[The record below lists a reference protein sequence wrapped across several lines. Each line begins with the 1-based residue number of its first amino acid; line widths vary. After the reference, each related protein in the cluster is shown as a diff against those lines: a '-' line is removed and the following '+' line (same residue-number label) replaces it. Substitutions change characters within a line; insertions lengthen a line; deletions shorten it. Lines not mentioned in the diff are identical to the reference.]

1 MIRAVLLILCVCGVA
16 PQQLS
21 AQELN
26 RKNAELVLRAFQLQ
40 QEGELS
46 KAIDQLE
53 QLSPSA
59 SYDQAYVARVLGDYY
74 WRDGQPALA
83 IAKLSESVEL
93 NVLAPQQ
100 AWETR
105 NMLAEILLNEQQVE
119 AALQHFDILL
129 SQASQPEL
137 AIVLSPSQWQ
147 RLRNNLAYVY
157 YQLQDWPAVLEQLAE
172 LEKLQSLDI
181 NPLSMRFVAQV
192 QLKQLKAA
200 IETNKALLA
209 LAPETLR
216 WWQQLSA
223 LYSQTQQHQK
233 ALSTLVSAERSGL
246 SLGQHLLKHKA
257 QLYAYL
263 QVPEKAAMAYAQLD
277 NAGSDLQ
284 LLKRQAQLWQQAR
297 EWQHSADYWQKLAQQ
312 EPKYNLQLAR
322 VLLLNKRYSQAI
334 RALNLAKQEGQ
345 EAKAQLLL
353 VEVLVETKD
362 YQQAYNAA
370 QRAHSLEQSIQSERW
385 LEYLSA
391 LIAESKV

>member
-1 MIRAVLLILCVCGVA
+1 MLMFCGLSSG
-16 PQQLS
+16 QLV
-21 AQELN
+21 AQELGRN
-26 RKNAELVLRAFQLQ
+26 TTEHLLRAFQLQ

-46 KAIDQLE
+46 KAIEQLE
-53 QLSPSA
+53 QLTPSA

-74 WRDGQPALA
+74 WRDDQPALA
-83 IAKLSESVEL
+83 IAKLSEAVEL

-105 NMLAEILLNEQQVE
+105 TMLAEILLNKQEVE
-119 AALQHFDILL
+119 AALKHFNVVL
-129 SQASQPEL
+129 SQASQAEL
-137 AIVLSPSQWQ
+137 AIEVSPAQWR
-147 RLRNNLAYVY
+147 RLRNNLAYAY
-157 YQLQDWPAVLEQLAE
+157 YQQQQWVQVLEQLAD

-246 SLGQHLLKHKA
+246 VLGQNLVKHKA

-263 QVPEKAAMAYAQLD
+263 KVPEKAAMTYAQLEGA
-277 NAGSDLQ
+277 NSDLQ

-297 EWQHSADYWQKLAQQ
+297 EWQHSADFWQQLAQQ

-370 QRAHSLEQSIQSERW
+370 QRAHNIEQSKQTERW

-391 LIAESKV
+391 LVAESKV